1 MANFL
6 KESMAEL
13 EHVVWPTHIET
24 KKFFQAV
31 VGIIAGMALFTYLL
45 TVLFSNSMFG
55 IRDYL
60 HAPKDADLSAS
71 PTVSSEPV
79 QINAQPIN
87 VQTED
92 GKTIQVTPQV
102 NVEQ

>member
-1 MANFL
+1 MANFI

-31 VGIIAGMALFTYLL
+31 VGIIAAMSLFTYLL

-55 IRDYL
+55 IRNMI
-60 HAPKDADLSAS
+60 HAPKAADLSGS
-71 PTVSSEPV
+71 PVTTQPMKITTADGKELEVTPVTEPV
-79 QINAQPIN
+79 
-87 VQTED
+87 
-92 GKTIQVTPQV
+92 KK
-102 NVEQ
+102 

>member
-1 MANFL
+1 MANFI

-31 VGIIAGMALFTYLL
+31 VGIIVAMTLFTYLI

-55 IRDYL
+55 IRNMI
-60 HAPKDADLSAS
+60 HAPQKADLSGS
-71 PTVSSEPV
+71 PVTT
-79 QINAQPIN
+79 QPMKI
-87 VQTED
+87 TTAD
-92 GKTIQVTPQV
+92 GKELEVTPV
-102 NVEQ
+102 TEPAKK